1 MTRPDTRRNR
11 PEDLLNRIPMNEDDR
26 LRAQAEMLRGEYLA
40 ELMLRGISALR
51 GLARHFEHRPKAPP
65 HLKSAN

>member
-1 MTRPDTRRNR
+1 MIRPDTPRNR
-11 PEDLLNRIPMNEDDR
+11 PEDLLGRISMTEDDR

-51 GLARHFEHRPKAPP
+51 GLARHFEHRPKAPQ

>member
-1 MTRPDTRRNR
+1 MIRPDTSRNR
-11 PEDLLNRIPMNEDDR
+11 PEDLLNRISMTEDDR

-51 GLARHFEHRPKAPP
+51 GLARHFEQRPKAPQQ
-65 HLKSAN
+65 LKSAS

>member
-1 MTRPDTRRNR
+1 MIRPDTPRNR
-11 PEDLLNRIPMNEDDR
+11 PEDLLGRISMHENDR

-51 GLARHFEHRPKAPP
+51 GLARRFEHRPKAPQ

>member
-1 MTRPDTRRNR
+1 MIRPDTPRNR
-11 PEDLLNRIPMNEDDR
+11 PEDLLGRIAMTENDR

-40 ELMLRGISALR
+40 ELMLRGINALR
-51 GLARHFEHRPKAPP
+51 GLARHFEHHPKAPQ